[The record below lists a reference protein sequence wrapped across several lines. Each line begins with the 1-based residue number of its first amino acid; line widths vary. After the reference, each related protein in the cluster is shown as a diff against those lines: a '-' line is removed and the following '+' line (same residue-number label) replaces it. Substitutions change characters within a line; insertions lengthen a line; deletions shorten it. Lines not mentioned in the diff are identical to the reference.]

1 MVRVL
6 LDGSLAGWRAHARAL
21 AAAGIPPA
29 EVEWVDLLRHKA
41 PGGDLFSE
49 PQPSPL
55 PAPPCRELGVP
66 KGFLARAETVA
77 CHRSSEVWGLLYGLL
92 HRLVHGERGLLDDP
106 LDPDVAALT
115 RLEKAGRPAAHK
127 NHPVG
132 RVRRPE
138 DDGLAT
144 ESASWRGTSLPPHR
158 RP

>member
-1 MVRVL
+1 M
-6 LDGSLAGWRAHARAL
+6 
-21 AAAGIPPA
+21 
-29 EVEWVDLLRHKA
+29 DLLRHKA

-92 HRLVHGERGLLDDP
+92 HRLVPGERGLLDDP

-115 RLEKAGRPAAHK
+115 RLEKAVRRDAHK
-127 NHPVG
+127 MHASCAFASRMKG
-132 RVRRPE
+132 SQRRA
-138 DDGLAT
+138 L
-144 ESASWRGTSLPPHR
+144 WRGTSPSHLIVAREARFFRERFPA
-158 RP
+158 